1 MEDGQ
6 YAAISG
12 YLEHGTYPA
21 RFMKSQKFI
30 LRRSC
35 KNYKL
40 LQGNLYYKEQIEDG
54 TDRDRLVVKRSEADR
69 IFLECHLTAG
79 GHRGRDATVG
89 KVKARYYWPNFYKEI
104 QEKVHLTGFQQFA
117 TYIYSNSQS

>member
-6 YAAISG
+6 YATISR

-21 RFMKSQKFI
+21 VFTKYQKFA

-40 LQGNLYYKEQIEDG
+40 LKGRLYYKEQIQDG
-54 TDRDRLVVKRSEADR
+54 TDHDRLVKRSEADR
-69 IFLECHLTAG
+69 VFSSVTSLQEDTEG
-79 GHRGRDATVG
+79 GML
-89 KVKARYYWPNFYKEI
+89 P
-104 QEKVHLTGFQQFA
+104 
-117 TYIYSNSQS
+117 